1 LFVLDRTERA
11 VDLFRGGHACCQ
23 AVLLAWAAD
32 LGLDHDRAARL
43 AAGFGGGMDLGA
55 TCGAVTGAIMV
66 LGLALCSD
74 DCVSDEGRA
83 VMVDAVASFGERFR
97 ARIGAVDCPDIIGCD
112 LRTSAGAAEAS
123 EHGLFASRCAPAV
136 RAAAEIL
143 EDMLPSS

>member
-1 LFVLDRTERA
+1 MFLLDHTERA

-43 AAGFGGGMDLGA
+43 AAGFGDGMDLGE
-55 TCGAVTGAIMV
+55 TCGAVTGATMI

-74 DCVSDEGRA
+74 DCASDEGRA
-83 VMVDAVASFGERFR
+83 ATVDAVASFGARFR
-97 ARIGAVDCPDIIGCD
+97 ARIGSVDCPDIIGCD

-123 EHGLFASRCAPAV
+123 ERGLFASRCEPAV

-143 EDMLPSS
+143 EDMLPTS